1 MNNTK
6 VILACLALFLIGIAN
21 AQAKLYKWVDDEGVT
36 HYGETI
42 PPEYANR
49 EAQQIEKGIVKPKAV
64 VEKPGAIKKE
74 VPEDQATIDQRR
86 RDEALLGSYTNEQ
99 EIDLA
104 RDRNLQQIDART
116 NSIKTRLDNAQ
127 GDLNEHRREQEVY
140 TKTGKTVPPSLI
152 DDIARDEAKVGKLQG
167 ELNQSQS
174 EAATLKARYEADKQR
189 FRELKKGTTPQGK

>member
-1 MNNTK
+1 MTNTK
-6 VILACLALFLIGIAN
+6 LILAALTLFVVGIAN

-49 EAQQIEKGIVKPKAV
+49 EAQQIEKGIVKPKTV
-64 VEKPGAIKKE
+64 VEKPGAVKKE
-74 VPEDQATIDQRR
+74 APEDQATIDQRR

-116 NSIKTRLDNAQ
+116 NSIKTRLENAQ
-127 GDLNEHRREQEVY
+127 GDLNEHRKEQDAY
-140 TKTGKTVPPSLI
+140 TKTGKTVPPSLL

-167 ELNQSQS
+167 ELNQSQG

-189 FRELKKGTTPQGK
+189 FRELKKGATPQGK

>member
-1 MNNTK
+1 MTNTRL
-6 VILACLALFLIGIAN
+6 ILASLALFAMGIAT

-49 EAQQIEKGIVKPKAV
+49 EAQQIEKGIVKPKTPA
-64 VEKPGAIKKE
+64 EKPGAVKKE
-74 VPEDQATIDQRR
+74 AAPEDQATIDQRR

-116 NSIKTRLDNAQ
+116 NSIKTRVENAQ
-127 GDLNEHRREQEVY
+127 SDLNEHRKEQEAY
-140 TKTGKTVPPSLI
+140 TKSGKTVPPSLI
-152 DDIARDEAKVGKLQG
+152 DDIARDEAKVSKLQG
-167 ELNQSQS
+167 ELTQSQND
-174 EAATLKARYEADKQR
+174 AAALKARYEADKQR
-189 FRELKKGTTPQGK
+189 FRELKGATPQKK